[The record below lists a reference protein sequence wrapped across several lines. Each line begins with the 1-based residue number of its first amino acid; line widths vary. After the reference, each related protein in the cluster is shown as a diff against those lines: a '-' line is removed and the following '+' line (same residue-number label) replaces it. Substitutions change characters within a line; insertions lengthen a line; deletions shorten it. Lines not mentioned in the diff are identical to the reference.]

1 MKDPA
6 EMYYWVSVISALDLI
21 IILGV
26 VLGVFTLSLT
36 IMNIFQRPE
45 HQKLWIKLSILLA
58 IVTFIFVL
66 AWVFIPPVDYIRA
79 IYRS

>member
-6 EMYYWVSVISALDLI
+6 EMYYWVSVVAALDLI

-26 VLGVFTLSLT
+26 VLGVLSLSFT

-45 HQKLWIKLSILLA
+45 HQKVWIKLSIILA
-58 IVTFIFVL
+58 IVTFIFIL
-66 AWVFIPPVDYIRA
+66 AWVFIPPVEYVKALYI
-79 IYRS
+79 S

>member
-1 MKDPA
+1 MNYPA
-6 EMYYWVSVISALDLI
+6 EMYYWVNVVAALDLI

-26 VLGVFTLSLT
+26 VLGVFSLSFT
-36 IMNIFQRPE
+36 IMNIFQSPE
-45 HQKLWIKLSILLA
+45 HQKVWIKLYIILA

-66 AWVFIPPVDYIRA
+66 AWIFIPPIDYIRA